1 MCRILG
7 LSRQSYY
14 YQSKPKKDESEL
26 EEVVAEEFILSR
38 KAYGSRKIKKAF
50 SRIRQ
55 PLTEVEIFHTD
66 RGKEFDNQAIDELL
80 TTFDINRSLSHKGCP
95 FDNAVAESTY
105 KSLKVEFVYQYTF
118 ETLQQLDLELFDYV
132 NWWNHLRLH
141 GTLGYETPVGYRNQR
156 LAQRILDNELGCANA
171 SEAV

>member
-1 MCRILG
+1 MIEGTPSKSALFVNGTIGGYIPTNVRN
-7 LSRQSYY
+7 SRYVPAY
-14 YQSKPKKDESEL
+14 DY
-26 EEVVAEEFILSR
+26 FIKNR
-38 KAYGSRKIKKAF
+38 KY
-50 SRIRQ
+50 
-55 PLTEVEIFHTD
+55 
-66 RGKEFDNQAIDELL
+66 
-80 TTFDINRSLSHKGCP
+80 INRSLSHKGCP

-118 ETLQQLDLELFDYV
+118 ETLQELDLELFDYV

-141 GTLGYETPVGYRNQR
+141 GTLGYETPVGYRNQK

>member
-1 MCRILG
+1 
-7 LSRQSYY
+7 
-14 YQSKPKKDESEL
+14 
-26 EEVVAEEFILSR
+26 
-38 KAYGSRKIKKAF
+38 F
-50 SRIRQ
+50 SRIKQ

-80 TTFDINRSLSHKGCP
+80 TT

>member
-1 MCRILG
+1 MYESGKNGIMSVSFWICSIEKFSAILVEKIPP
-7 LSRQSYY
+7 SFHPST
-14 YQSKPKKDESEL
+14 
-26 EEVVAEEFILSR
+26 VAIS
-38 KAYGSRKIKKAF
+38 A
-50 SRIRQ
+50 Q